1 MARRLRLP
9 VTRQDTHEDFCVS
22 LEDIRHRK
30 SENIAIDMYVDIDMT
45 NTQVLNHSF
54 RCCAATTAM
63 PNNAAVSIHQNTT
76 SPVIDYF
83 SGPR

>member
-30 SENIAIDMYVDIDMT
+30 SENIYMLIVDIDMT
-45 NTQVLNHSF
+45 NTQTGF
-54 RCCAATTAM
+54 
-63 PNNAAVSIHQNTT
+63 
-76 SPVIDYF
+76 
-83 SGPR
+83 

>member
-30 SENIAIDMYVDIDMT
+30 SENIYLLDIDMT
-45 NTQVLNHSF
+45 NAQVLNHSF